1 MVSVKNRVWQL
12 FIAECGYNFT
22 LCCTFVVHNQNQIK
36 NKDYMPQVSKR
47 GELMPA
53 SPIRRLVPLA
63 NDAIARGLK
72 VYRLNIGQPDVP
84 IPPEALEALHHIDR
98 KVLEYSPSEG
108 LYSLRAKLKEY
119 YHRFN
124 IDVDVDDI
132 IVTTGGSEAVLFA
145 FMACL
150 DPGDEIIV
158 PEPAYANYMAF
169 AISAGAKIVTIPS
182 SIDNG
187 FELPPVEDF
196 EKLITPR
203 TKGILICNPNNP
215 TGYLYT
221 MKEMLQ
227 IRDLVMKHNLF
238 LFSDEV
244 YREFCY
250 TGAPYISAFHLPGI
264 EENVVLIDSV
274 SKRYNECGIR
284 IGALITKH
292 KELKKNVMKFCQ
304 ARLSPPLLGQI
315 VAEASIDTSHDYMLA
330 TYNEYVERRKFLIDQ
345 INRIP
350 GCYSPI
356 PMGAFYTVVKLPV
369 DDADKFCQWCLKD
382 FEYEGQTIFMA
393 PASGFYTTPG
403 RGRDEVRM
411 AYVLNKEDLGR
422 AMEVL
427 RQALRAYPGR
437 TEVSL

>member
-1 MVSVKNRVWQL
+1 
-12 FIAECGYNFT
+12 
-22 LCCTFVVHNQNQIK
+22 
-36 NKDYMPQVSKR
+36 
-47 GELMPA
+47 MPA
-53 SPIRRLVPLA
+53 SPIRRLVKYA
-63 NDAIARGLK
+63 NQAVERG
-72 VYRLNIGQPDVP
+72 VRVFRLNIGQPDVP
-84 IPPEALEALHHIDR
+84 TPPQGLEALKHIDR

-108 LYSLRAKLKEY
+108 LLSLRKKLKEY

-132 IVTTGGSEAVLFA
+132 IVTTGGSEAVLFS

-169 AISAGAKIVTIPS
+169 AISAGARIVTVPS
-182 SIDNG
+182 SIENG
-187 FELPPVEDF
+187 FELPPVEEF

-227 IRDLVMKHNLF
+227 IRDLVKKHDLF

-250 TGAPYISAFHLPGI
+250 TGAPYISAMHLPGI
-264 EENVVLIDSV
+264 EEQVVLIDSV

-284 IGALITKH
+284 IGALITRN
-292 KELKKNVMKFCQ
+292 KELRANVMKFCQ

-315 VAEASIDTSHDYMLA
+315 VAEASIDTPQEYMLE
-330 TYNEYVERRKFLIDQ
+330 TYNEYVERRKFLVDR

-350 GCYSPI
+350 GCYTPI

-369 DDADKFCQWCLKD
+369 DDAEKFCIWCLTE
-382 FEYEGQTIFMA
+382 FEHNGATVFMA
-393 PASGFYTTPG
+393 PANGFYATPG

-411 AYVLNKEDLGR
+411 AYVLNREDL
-422 AMEVL
+422 AT
-427 RQALRAYPGR
+427 ALDTLEAALDAYPGR
-437 TEVSL
+437 LKS